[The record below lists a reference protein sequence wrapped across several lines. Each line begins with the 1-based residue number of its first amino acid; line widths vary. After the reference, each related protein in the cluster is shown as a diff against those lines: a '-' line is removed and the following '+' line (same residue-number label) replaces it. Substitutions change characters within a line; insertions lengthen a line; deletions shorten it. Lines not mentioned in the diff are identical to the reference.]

1 MRIEPSASAQLNGGT
16 LIALRV
22 LTEKLGQH
30 TKIVYGWARCGGVR
44 GHRLPTICLAGW
56 RHTTIQAFNQFVADV
71 NGWSQ
76 PYEPGDRLGVCL
88 GRLAF
93 EEVAATY

>member
-30 TKIVYGWARCGGVR
+30 PKVVYGWARRGVH
-44 GHRLPTICLAGW
+44 GYRLPTICLAGW

-88 GRLAF
+88 GMLAF
-93 EEVAATY
+93 EEVEATY

>member
-1 MRIEPSASAQLNGGT
+1 MTRINPSVSAKLNGGR
-16 LIALRV
+16 LISLRALV
-22 LTEKLGQH
+22 KEPDLSPT
-30 TKIVYGWARCGGVR
+30 IVYGWARRGVH
-44 GHRLPTICLAGW
+44 GYRLPTICLAGW

-76 PYEPGDRLGVCL
+76 PYEPGDQLGVCL
-88 GRLAF
+88 GRLGF

>member
-30 TKIVYGWARCGGVR
+30 PKIVYHWARRGGVR
-44 GHRLPTICLAGW
+44 GHRLPTINLAGW
-56 RHTTIQAFNQFVADV
+56 RHMTIQAFNQFVADV
-71 NGWSQ
+71 NGWSR
-76 PYEPGDRLGVCL
+76 PSEPGDQLGFCL
-88 GRLAF
+88 GLLAY
-93 EEVAATY
+93 EEDEATR

>member
-1 MRIEPSASAQLNGGT
+1 MTRINPSASAQLNGGT

-30 TKIVYGWARCGGVR
+30 PKIVYGWARRGVH
-44 GHRLPTICLAGW
+44 GYRLPTIRLAGW

-88 GRLAF
+88 GRLGF
-93 EEVAATY
+93 VEVAATY

>member
-30 TKIVYGWARCGGVR
+30 PKIVYHWARRGGVR
-44 GHRLPTICLAGW
+44 GHRLPTINLAGW
-56 RHTTIQAFNQFVADV
+56 RHMTIQAFNQFVADV
-71 NGWSQ
+71 NGWSR
-76 PYEPGDRLGVCL
+76 PSEPGDQLGVCL
-88 GRLAF
+88 GMLAF
-93 EEVAATY
+93 VEVAATY